1 MSLRS
6 ADHTDQLNLYTLA
19 TLLLISPSFPFL
31 FNMFLIFP
39 CKGKIT
45 CFPRVPFTHIL
56 SHFQHTDIQHICRE
70 LSICVCWDHDL
81 LCYCN
86 TNNRKGAQKS
96 HHSYWQPIPSEA
108 GSTAPQFSSLPPPL
122 LYVTLAASPWGQKEE
137 NLGPLPGSP
146 DCPQTS
152 NRNQDRSPTSQLS
165 TQQLY

>member
-1 MSLRS
+1 MLWITFLDSYLFKHWKKEMSLRS

-86 TNNRKGAQKS
+86 TNNRKGAQKA

-108 GSTAPQFSSLPPPL
+108 GSTAPQFSSLPSPL
-122 LYVTLAASPWGQKEE
+122 LYVTLAASPWGQRGGKSWSSPR
-137 NLGPLPGSP
+137 LSWLPS
-146 DCPQTS
+146 DI
-152 NRNQDRSPTSQLS
+152 
-165 TQQLY
+165 